1 MTRLELSGPVGTH
14 MFLDGRIDNL
24 PSFEQIIGELAA
36 SSPGQASL
44 DLLSPLIVTRKSA
57 RL

>member
-1 MTRLELSGPVGTH
+1 

-36 SSPGQASL
+36 SSPGQASH